1 MIYCFYNDQATT
13 EIYTYCHTLSLHDAL
28 PISSYVLSLLWPP
41 LKARD
46 PATSSPSASLSS
58 SSADDG
64 SSPPVFVL
72 TRGSGEIFSP
82 PRSACAPTGTL
93 NTNATPSSDAQ
104 RAPGTT
110 TREIGRAH
118 VRTLVTHAHLVC
130 RLLLVK
136 QQSSTH
142 RLIPILDQA

>member
-72 TRGSGEIFSP
+72 TRGSGEIFSAS
-82 PRSACAPTGTL
+82 RSACAATGTL
-93 NTNATPSSDAQ
+93 NTNATPSSGPHC
-104 RAPGTT
+104 APGTT
-110 TREIGRAH
+110 PRVPPSPRPRAPTTRGEPMGPKRSA
-118 VRTLVTHAHLVC
+118 
-130 RLLLVK
+130 
-136 QQSSTH
+136 
-142 RLIPILDQA
+142 